1 MLTFNK
7 TDTPIIELYNKDK
20 LNHNHKFNK
29 DAEPDKILYLDK
41 NSNKELIINDI
52 EPYIPFP
59 YLDKEHRH
67 SFFVSGNAGS
77 FKTTTTLN
85 LIYLF
90 LKHIP
95 DLYIIYYTGI
105 SNDENVVEYLKYI
118 CKDEYKNRCLLF
130 TPKSFI
136 DIKKN
141 NEKNPKYKMSIPY
154 TVEDLQ
160 KIQEQKSTPF
170 LVIMDDI
177 INITNPIIRKLLM
190 EFQTNI
196 LLEARSHNK
205 IHQHVHL
212 ISITHS
218 LNATSKYTQTLI
230 HECEYSVF
238 NLRSQSKRHII
249 NLTLNKYGLDDENIE
264 EILKQKKEGGQI
276 TFFSSSWPYLIF
288 NNKSIFVG

>member
-29 DAEPDKILYLDK
+29 DAEPDKILYLDN

-52 EPYIPFP
+52 EPYIPYP

-67 SFFVSGNAGS
+67 SFFINGNAGS
-77 FKTTTTLN
+77 FKTTCALN

-95 DLYIIYYTGI
+95 NIYILYYTGI
-105 SNDENVVEYLKYI
+105 ANDENITQYLKYL
-118 CKDEYKNRCLLF
+118 CKDEFKYRCLIF
-130 TPKSFI
+130 TPKSFT
-136 DIKKN
+136 DIKKY
-141 NEKNPKYKMSIPY
+141 NEKNKTNITIPY
-154 TVEDLQ
+154 TVEMLQ
-160 KIQEQKSTPF
+160 KIQEQKSTHILTIF
-170 LVIMDDI
+170 DDI
-177 INITNPIIRKLLM
+177 PNISNNIIRSLLL
-190 EFQTNI
+190 EFQQNI

-230 HECEYSVF
+230 HECEYNIF
-238 NLRSQSKRHII
+238 NLRAQSKRHII
-249 NLTLNKYGLDDENIE
+249 NLLLNKYGFDDENIE

-288 NNKSIFVG
+288 NNKSIFIG